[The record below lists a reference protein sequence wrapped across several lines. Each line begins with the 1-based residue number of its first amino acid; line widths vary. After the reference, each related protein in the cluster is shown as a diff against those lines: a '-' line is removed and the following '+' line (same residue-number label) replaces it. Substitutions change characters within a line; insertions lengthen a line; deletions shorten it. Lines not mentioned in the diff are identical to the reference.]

1 MVVVVVLEVI
11 VTVVVVV
18 TGHVVQQGHVRL
30 IGEVNVEHVAVKWI
44 VLGRI
49 IVVEIEVLLVPGQI
63 ISVHAVDKI
72 NLGEL
77 MVNVV
82 VVVVEVVVITGV
94 DK

>member
-1 MVVVVVLEVI
+1 M
-11 VTVVVVV
+11 
-18 TGHVVQQGHVRL
+18 
-30 IGEVNVEHVAVKWI
+30 
-44 VLGRI
+44 LGRI